1 MNEAT
6 NWNQTH
12 QDKDIVI
19 CTREG
24 PRKILQMKATGVFPY
39 TPMQIF
45 RILSDHSLR
54 TQYDVNL
61 AESRNL
67 EKFAANCSHV
77 Y

>member
-19 CTREG
+19 STREG

-54 TQYDVNL
+54 T
-61 AESRNL
+61 
-67 EKFAANCSHV
+67 
-77 Y
+77 